1 MGSGGGT
8 RTFAGTCLA
17 GEDQDLEHL
26 EKRRLQQMMMMM
38 MVENLPIFAEKRQYI
53 RGLAAELRGAK
64 DWMKVATAGDEGI
77 RLYTWQHRGQRPG
90 ERKLTAGWLKAKVL
104 HTWSRSKR
112 MYGDQQR
119 INTEKQLY

>member
-1 MGSGGGT
+1 MM
-8 RTFAGTCLA
+8 
-17 GEDQDLEHL
+17 
-26 EKRRLQQMMMMM
+26 MMMMM

-53 RGLAAELRGAK
+53 RGLAAELRGAR

-77 RLYTWQHRGQRPG
+77 RLYTWQHQGQRPG
-90 ERKLTAGWLKAKVL
+90 ERKLTAEKKSKVL

-119 INTEKQLY
+119 IKTEKQ

>member
-26 EKRRLQQMMMMM
+26 EKRRLQQMIMMMV
-38 MVENLPIFAEKRQYI
+38 VENLPIFAEKRQYI
-53 RGLAAELRGAK
+53 RGLAAELRGAR

-77 RLYTWQHRGQRPG
+77 RLYTWQHQGQRPG
-90 ERKLTAGWLKAKVL
+90 DCWKIQKFFTPEAGQKGCTA
-104 HTWSRSKR
+104 TSK
-112 MYGDQQR
+112 G
-119 INTEKQLY
+119 